1 MRDLMYIEFSKAQVK
16 KLLKDY
22 IENYGDSCEVKLSK
36 AQVDLILETHRE
48 ELPTTNAFAQYIKA
62 LVKRYAEWQGSDVK
76 ALLADLD
83 RKHNI
88 HR

>member
-1 MRDLMYIEFSKAQVK
+1 MYIEFSKAQVK

-48 ELPTTNAFAQYIKA
+48 ELPTTEHFEKYIKD
-62 LVKRYAEWQGSDVK
+62 LVKRYTEWQGSDVK
-76 ALLADLD
+76 ALLSDLD
-83 RKHNI
+83 RRHNI
-88 HR
+88 RR